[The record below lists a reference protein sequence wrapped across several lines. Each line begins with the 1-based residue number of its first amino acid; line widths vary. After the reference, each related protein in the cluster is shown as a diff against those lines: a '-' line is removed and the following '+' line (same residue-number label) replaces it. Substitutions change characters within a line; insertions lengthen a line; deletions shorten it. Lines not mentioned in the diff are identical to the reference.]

1 MYDVCLTNA
10 GTDVTDEKRSVVPLA
25 AIGAFAEPLPDPDMP
40 LAYIP
45 RVPDGRTFRELLERA
60 VGWGRR

>member
-1 MYDVCLTNA
+1 M
-10 GTDVTDEKRSVVPLA
+10 TDERASVVPLA
-25 AIGAFAEPLPDPDMP
+25 AIGAFAEPLVDPDMP

-45 RVPDGRTFRELLERA
+45 RVPDGPTFRELIERA

>member
-1 MYDVCLTNA
+1 
-10 GTDVTDEKRSVVPLA
+10 VTDERASVVPLA
-25 AIGAFAEPLPDPDMP
+25 AIGAFAEPLVDPDMP

-45 RVPDGRTFRELLERA
+45 RVPDGRTFRELIERA